1 MSEKTAAVRRND
13 QVLYWD
19 LLAVTVAPLLLAVF
33 LYGLRPLL
41 LWLAAVITANL
52 CDHLVALLR
61 RRPYDHN
68 EFSNEAFA
76 ATLVLLMPASV
87 SYYVVVVS
95 VMAAVLV
102 GKEAFGG
109 VGCYPF
115 HPTAVGYTIA
125 AVSWPQQVFRYPA
138 PGTRL
143 PLTGSVTGG
152 LVESASSTLKA
163 GGTPKIDALN
173 LLLGNY
179 AAPMGS
185 VAALILTACALVLL
199 VRGRL
204 KWDAALAFLLTCAA
218 WAWLFPRMGRV
229 GLDLPWVAMETRAA
243 SVAYEVCCG
252 SLLYAAVF
260 LLCDPVV
267 LPRHRTSRVAFGVVL
282 GAVSMMYR
290 YFGSYETGVCFAL
303 LLVGSL
309 SSVLDRV
316 LMERLNKKEALRV

>member
-13 QVLYWD
+13 QILYRD
-19 LLAVTVAPLLLAVF
+19 LLTMTIPPLVLAVF
-33 LYGLRPLL
+33 LYGPRPLL
-41 LWLAAVITANL
+41 LWLAAVVTANL

-61 RRPYDHN
+61 RRPYDRG

-76 ATLVLLMPASV
+76 AMLVLLMPASV

-125 AVSWPQQVFRYPA
+125 AVSWPQEVFRYPS
-138 PGTRL
+138 PGTVL
-143 PLTGSVTGG
+143 PLTGTVTSG

-179 AAPMGS
+179 AAPMGA
-185 VAALILTACALVLL
+185 VAALILLACALFLA
-199 VRGRL
+199 VRRRL
-204 KWDAALAFLLTCAA
+204 KLDAALAFLAVCAA

-229 GLDLPWVAMETRAA
+229 GLDLPWVAVETRAA
-243 SVAYEVCCG
+243 SVAYELCCG
-252 SLLYAAVF
+252 ALLYAAVF

-267 LPRHRTSRVAFGVVL
+267 LPRHRASRIVFGALL
-282 GAVSMMYR
+282 GAMSMMYR

-309 SSVLDRV
+309 SPVLDRV
-316 LMERLNKKEALRV
+316 LLERLNKKEALRV